1 MEAIKYFLNGLPG
14 KYKSRGNSNGAVSL
28 FKAKG
33 VNNSRD
39 AYYVAI
45 TNLDYMKNVII
56 PFFDSLTK

>member
-45 TNLDYMKNVII
+45 TNLD
-56 PFFDSLTK
+56 L